1 MSKKQKKNKTRAEP
15 KIKRNVSYLCSPD
28 AYETLCVSGYTS
40 LSHNPEIVT
49 GVDRIARLIS
59 TMTIHLMQNTE
70 HGDIRVKNELSKKMD
85 IYPNRN
91 MTRSTF
97 IHYIVKTML
106 LDGNGNAIVYPEYQE
121 DAGRYFIKNLQ
132 PIPPSMVSLI
142 PEGNFDYQVQI
153 GGQNYRADDVLHFL
167 VNPDSNYPWKGVGY
181 RVALK
186 DVAGNLKQ
194 ASATEKGFMAS
205 KWKPYIIVKV
215 DALTEEFS
223 DKEGR
228 ARLLEEYISTN
239 EAGEPWL
246 IPADQFEVQ
255 EVRPLS
261 LSDLALSDMVQLD
274 KRTVASILG
283 VPPFVLGV
291 GEFNRDAWN
300 NFIDSTIMPIAKSIE
315 QELSR
320 KLLISPDL
328 YFKFNARSLYNYD
341 ITQLAQV
348 GDDQY
353 VRGIMTGNEVRDWL
367 GLSPRE
373 GLDELVI
380 LENYIPL
387 GMVGD
392 QKKLIQGGEG
402 NGE

>member
-1 MSKKQKKNKTRAEP
+1 M
-15 KIKRNVSYLCSPD
+15 
-28 AYETLCVSGYTS
+28 
-40 LSHNPEIVT
+40 
-49 GVDRIARLIS
+49 
-59 TMTIHLMQNTE
+59 
-70 HGDIRVKNELSKKMD
+70 
-85 IYPNRN
+85 
-91 MTRSTF
+91 
-97 IHYIVKTML
+97 
-106 LDGNGNAIVYPEYQE
+106 
-121 DAGRYFIKNLQ
+121 
-132 PIPPSMVSLI
+132 
-142 PEGNFDYQVQI
+142 
-153 GGQNYRADDVLHFL
+153 
-167 VNPDSNYPWKGVGY
+167 
-181 RVALK
+181 
-186 DVAGNLKQ
+186 
-194 ASATEKGFMAS
+194 
-205 KWKPYIIVKV
+205 
-215 DALTEEFS
+215 
-223 DKEGR
+223 
-228 ARLLEEYISTN
+228 
-239 EAGEPWL
+239 
-246 IPADQFEVQ
+246 
-255 EVRPLS
+255 RPLS